1 MVKIIFDVTNKG
13 KVKILIKEGRGIIA
27 ATDLTVGKDFDNML
41 IKALDKLLADNKI
54 ERLSVKSTEISGKIE
69 PMATSA
75 MILKTVSN
83 TLKL

>member
-1 MVKIIFDVTNKG
+1 MRLLFNIKNQGKIEIRLKDGNRAISKTHLTISQGFDT
-13 KVKILIKEGRGIIA
+13 L
-27 ATDLTVGKDFDNML
+27 L